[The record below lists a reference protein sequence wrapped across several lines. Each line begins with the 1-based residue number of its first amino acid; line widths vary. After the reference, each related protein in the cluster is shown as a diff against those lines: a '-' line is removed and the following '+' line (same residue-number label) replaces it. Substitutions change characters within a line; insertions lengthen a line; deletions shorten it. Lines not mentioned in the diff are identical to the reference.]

1 MANTYTLIASNSL
14 TNSTTNT
21 VTFSSIPQTYTDLK
35 LVISA
40 RSDITGQQY
49 ANIVIQPNGAT
60 TNLSD
65 KNLYTI
71 NGTTVGSGFDS
82 NGMVIGQAS
91 TDDQTSNVFGN
102 SEAYIP
108 NYTGSNYKS
117 SSMDGVNENNA
128 TSAALTFFA
137 GLWQSTAAITSLDIK
152 FLSGSG
158 TNFKQYST
166 FYLYGIKNS

>member
-1 MANTYTLIASNSL
+1 MATTYELIASSSL
-14 TNSTTNT
+14 ANNTTNT

-40 RSDITGQQY
+40 RSDVTGQQY
-49 ANIVIQPNGAT
+49 ANIVMQPNGAT

-65 KNLYTI
+65 KNLFTI
-71 NGTTVGSGFDS
+71 NGTSAGSGGD
-82 NGMVIGQAS
+82 NEMVIGQAA
-91 TDDQTSNVFGN
+91 TGDQTANVFGN

-128 TSAALTFFA
+128 TGAAVTMFA
-137 GLWQSTAAITSLDIK
+137 GLWQNTAAITSLDIK